1 MLQLKNPSK
10 YTLNLDSPLLKSE
23 TKSDVKRGSNK
34 SFSLENIGKL
44 DIGSLLAQ
52 NLELLKGFALNFQTL
67 SLFFLVFVGQ
77 FYPKHF
83 QKAAIF
89 IGMKFLCFNSYFF
102 IINKYIDLFKIIVF
116 VYIHMLFFEFILM

>member
-1 MLQLKNPSK
+1 MFEESNVATKKPSK

-89 IGMKFLCFNSYFF
+89 IGMVNVFLECKRLYGRSQ
-102 IINKYIDLFKIIVF
+102 KKLK
-116 VYIHMLFFEFILM
+116 